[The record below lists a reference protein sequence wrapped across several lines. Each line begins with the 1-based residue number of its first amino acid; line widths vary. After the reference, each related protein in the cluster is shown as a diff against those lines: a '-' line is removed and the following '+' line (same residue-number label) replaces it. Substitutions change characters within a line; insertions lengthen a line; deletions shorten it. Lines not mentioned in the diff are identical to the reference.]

1 MDEPEHQLADL
12 VTRCFSVG
20 GTIEHLLEALFV
32 VHDSALEGNCCCSPC
47 VESQHRLAAAWQEDD
62 DDAASRSAPS
72 SADQRSRSHP

>member
-1 MDEPEHQLADL
+1 MSLSISWLTLRRGDKRRWYYTCWKP
-12 VTRCFSVG
+12 FSLC
-20 GTIEHLLEALFV
+20 TTSRLEET
-32 VHDSALEGNCCCSPC
+32 SCCSPC